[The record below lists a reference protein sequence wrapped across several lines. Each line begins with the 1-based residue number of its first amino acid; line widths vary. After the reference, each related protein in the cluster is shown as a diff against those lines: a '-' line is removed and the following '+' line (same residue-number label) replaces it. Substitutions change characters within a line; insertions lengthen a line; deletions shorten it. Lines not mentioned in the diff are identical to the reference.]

1 MAAKKKKELSFEEGM
16 VQLEQLVGRLSESE
30 LSLEESIALYEQ
42 GVQLAA
48 QLEAQLAQQK
58 KRIEMIDPDTA
69 EIEAFREAFEGDE
82 NGVS

>member
-42 GVQLAA
+42 GAQLAA

-58 KRIEMIDPDTA
+58 KRIEMIDPDTG
-69 EIEAFREAFEGDE
+69 EIEEFVEKM
-82 NGVS
+82 

>member
-1 MAAKKKKELSFEEGM
+1 MAAKKKKALSFEEGM
-16 VQLEQLVGRLSESE
+16 QQMEMLVERMSVSE
-30 LSLEESIALYEQ
+30 LALEESIALYEE
-42 GVQLAA
+42 GKALAA

-69 EIEAFREAFEGDE
+69 EIEAFEENE

>member
-16 VQLEQLVGRLSESE
+16 AQLEQMVERLNSSE
-30 LSLEESIALYEQ
+30 LPLEESIALYEQ
-42 GVQLAA
+42 GTALAA
-48 QLEAQLAQQK
+48 QLEAQLISQM

-69 EIEAFREAFEGDE
+69 EIEAFEGNE